1 MGSNLSSKLTRTGQE
16 GCSVT
21 ELGDRGH
28 MLRAQE
34 GVRSPAHDLPTLL
47 VCGQVGAGFTW
58 MCRVYRGQRRV
69 CAPG

>member
-1 MGSNLSSKLTRTGQE
+1 M
-16 GCSVT
+16 T

-28 MLRAQE
+28 RLRAQE

-58 MCRVYRGQRRV
+58 MCKVYRGQRRV